1 MASIIQHRRGEAS
14 EWASSNPVLNA
25 GEFGFET
32 DTNKV
37 KIGNGSTNWND
48 LDYFHKTPEDVRASI
63 LPLPLEQN
71 STTISKSDGTA
82 ILSESSGIATLDNV
96 TLGANVLGGGSG
108 GGSANTAYYRLTLES
123 NNTELQMYKADPGD
137 VVTMN
142 ESEEYFVGTGTF
154 TIQNNNLIL
163 AVV

>member
-14 EWASSNPVLNA
+14 EWSSSNPILNA

-32 DTNKV
+32 DTNKL
-37 KIGNGSTNWND
+37 KIGNGTTNWND
-48 LDYFHKTPEDVRASI
+48 LDYFHKTPEDVRASV

-96 TLGANVLGGGSG
+96 TLGLNVLGGGSG
-108 GGSANTAYYRLTLES
+108 GGSANTAYYRLTLEN

-137 VVTMN
+137 VVTLN
-142 ESEEYFVGTGTF
+142 ENENYLMGTGTF